1 MRRNPGHS
9 PLSWRG
15 PTKESSLPAARRARC
30 ALLVLAAVGF
40 AWLLTPR
47 IYGPFTDHLHKEDG
61 LIFLSGDQAGE
72 SLLTTYTGY
81 LHVGPRLVTQTCAAA
96 PPEAFATCVAG
107 GSAGFRV
114 ALMVLVFAV
123 LSPYVRR
130 WGWAL
135 GAAGLVIFGGIGQQ
149 EVLGNVTNLRW
160 FLDTAAT
167 MALLGSF
174 KRLGLIILAS
184 ALLILGVL
192 SDPLALLLAP
202 VALWRLLALDGRAK
216 FVPALYFPA
225 AALHIALLKP
235 EARGS
240 YLPEFF
246 MDPLINT
253 QNMVVRSLT
262 EAVLGETGTT
272 VALAIAGPLA
282 VTVLTIVAFALLYFT
297 GFRRL
302 DGQQKW
308 MTVLLAAAGFLFL
321 VATVNFMDPHE
332 IDVAHGV
339 ARASRYALIPSLMV
353 GASLAVL
360 FSEYPRTAWG
370 RSVRAATVGLILV
383 GSAADSRG
391 DEWATRGPSWS
402 ATVEETRQA
411 CEGGAETLTVE
422 VTPQG
427 VPTEWTAD
435 LNCSWVTP
443 QAD

>member
-15 PTKESSLPAARRARC
+15 PTKESSLPDARRARC

-81 LHVGPRLVTQTCAAA
+81 LHVGPRLVTQTCTAA
-96 PPEAFATCVAG
+96 PPEAFAACVAG

-192 SDPLALLLAP
+192 SDWPCCSRPSRCGGSSPWMAARNSSRRCTSQPPLYTSHSSNQ
-202 VALWRLLALDGRAK
+202 RRGGRIS
-216 FVPALYFPA
+216 P
-225 AALHIALLKP
+225 
-235 EARGS
+235 S
-240 YLPEFF
+240 
-246 MDPLINT
+246 
-253 QNMVVRSLT
+253 SS
-262 EAVLGETGTT
+262 
-272 VALAIAGPLA
+272 
-282 VTVLTIVAFALLYFT
+282 
-297 GFRRL
+297 
-302 DGQQKW
+302 W
-308 MTVLLAAAGFLFL
+308 
-321 VATVNFMDPHE
+321 
-332 IDVAHGV
+332 
-339 ARASRYALIPSLMV
+339 IP
-353 GASLAVL
+353 
-360 FSEYPRTAWG
+360 
-370 RSVRAATVGLILV
+370 
-383 GSAADSRG
+383 
-391 DEWATRGPSWS
+391 
-402 ATVEETRQA
+402 
-411 CEGGAETLTVE
+411 
-422 VTPQG
+422 
-427 VPTEWTAD
+427 
-435 LNCSWVTP
+435 
-443 QAD
+443 